1 MPKDLI
7 NLPIIGRDAMVRAE
21 SADQSAR
28 TVEIVWTTGA
38 TVRRWSWTDGEIE
51 ESLKVTPE
59 AVDMARLNSGAPFL
73 NSHNSYNLE
82 AVLGVVVDGSARVEN
97 GQGFATIR
105 FSDRDDVEPIW
116 RDITNGI
123 IRSVSVGYRVRKY
136 EITREEGKKPHY
148 RAIEWEPLEISAVAI
163 GADAGAHVRSLGPGP
178 ATTPC
183 VLVDASPAAHA
194 VHRIQEIQM
203 PQDNP
208 AAAGQETV
216 ASTETRAASAV
227 APAPQAPPAPAA
239 VDPVAA
245 ERQRTAAILTLCQR
259 HGLADRAA
267 QMVADGITIE
277 AARAAILDHLAA
289 QTAPATGRSEPVLA
303 GSRMDETET
312 RRRGMEEA
320 LVSGLTGAQP
330 NELGRNFH
338 GMALIELAAERL
350 GERRIPMTMGDR
362 EGMLRRAFHSTSDFP
377 LLFENAMNRAL
388 ASRYAMQAPTY
399 RMIARQRSYQDFRD
413 HSTVRVGDFPTL
425 QPVDQEAGEI
435 KAGSFRESRERTR
448 VVAYGVRVN
457 LSRQMLVNDNLSG
470 LQQILNDRGM
480 AVARFEDAT
489 FYAMMLSA
497 SGAGPTLLETGR
509 AVFNTTDGSLAGTA
523 AAITVPSISLARA
536 ALMKRKS
543 LDGADLELPAAV
555 LLTGPDK
562 QTEAQQLLAPIQAQ
576 QAGNINPFSGQMEL
590 AVTAKITGNAWYV
603 FASPDV
609 APCFEWGLLDGYTA
623 PRFRIEEIFGTQGTS
638 MTLEHDFGCGAID
651 WRGGYRNA
659 GA

>member
-1 MPKDLI
+1 MPRDMIDL
-7 NLPIIGRDAMVRAE
+7 PVIGRAATVRAE
-21 SADQSAR
+21 SVDQAAR
-28 TVEIVWTTGA
+28 TVEILWTTGA

-51 ESLKVTPE
+51 ESLEVSPE
-59 AVDMARLNSGAPFL
+59 AVDLARLNSGAPFL
-73 NSHNSYNLE
+73 NSHNSYELGS
-82 AVLGVVVDGSARVEN
+82 VLGVVVDGSARVEN

-116 RDITNGI
+116 RDIMNGI
-123 IRSVSVGYRVRKY
+123 IRNVSVGYRVTKY
-136 EITREEGKKPHY
+136 EITREEGQRPHY
-148 RAIEWEPLEISAVAI
+148 RAITWEPLEISAVAI
-163 GADAGAHVRSLGPGP
+163 GADAGAHVRGQGPGP
-178 ATTPC
+178 VTTPC
-183 VLVDASPAAHA
+183 VMIDASPAAHA

-203 PQDNP
+203 PQENP
-208 AAAGQETV
+208 AAAGQDTV
-216 ASTETRAASAV
+216 APVETRAA
-227 APAPQAPPAPAA
+227 PAPQVTPAPAA
-239 VDPVAA
+239 VDPVAV
-245 ERQRTAAILTLCQR
+245 ERQRTADILTLCQR
-259 HGLADRAA
+259 HGMADRAP
-267 QMVADGITIE
+267 QMIAGGVTIE
-277 AARAAILDHLAA
+277 AARAAILDHLAD
-289 QTAPATGRSEPVLA
+289 QTAPAAGRAEPVLT

-330 NELGRNFH
+330 TDLGRSFH

-350 GERRIPMTMGDR
+350 GERRIPMAMGDR

-435 KAGSFRESRERTR
+435 KAGSFKESRERTR
-448 VVAYGVRVN
+448 VVPYGVRVN

-489 FYAMMLSA
+489 FYAMMLVA
-497 SGAGPTLLETGR
+497 SGAGPTLLETTR
-509 AVFNTTDGSLAGTA
+509 AVFNTTEGTLAAAA
-523 AAITVPSISLARA
+523 AAITIPSVSLARA

-603 FASPDV
+603 FASPSV

>member
-1 MPKDLI
+1 MPRDMIDL
-7 NLPIIGRDAMVRAE
+7 PVIGRAAFVRAE
-21 SADQSAR
+21 SVDQEAR
-28 TVEIVWTTGA
+28 TVEILWTTGA
-38 TVRRWSWTDGEIE
+38 TVRRWSWTDGDIE
-51 ESLKVTPE
+51 ESLEVSPG
-59 AVDMARLNSGAPFL
+59 AVDLARLNSGAPFL
-73 NSHNSYNLE
+73 NSHNSNDL
-82 AVLGVVVDGSARVEN
+82 ASVLGVVVDGSARVEN

-105 FSDRDDVEPIW
+105 FSEREDVEPIW
-116 RDITNGI
+116 RDIAGGI
-123 IRSVSVGYRVRKY
+123 IRNVSVGYRVSKY

-148 RAIEWEPLEISAVAI
+148 RAIAWEPLEVSAVAI
-163 GADAGAHVRSLGPGP
+163 GADAGAHVRSEGPGP

-183 VLVDASPAAHA
+183 VVVDANPAANA
-194 VHRIQEIQM
+194 VHRIEETMM
-203 PQDNP
+203 PEVTE
-208 AAAGQETV
+208 AAAGQTI
-216 ASTETRAASAV
+216 AANTETRAALVADI
-227 APAPQAPPAPAA
+227 APAVPAVDAAA
-239 VDPVAA
+239 VERARAA
-245 ERQRTAAILTLCQR
+245 DILTLCQR
-259 HGLADRAA
+259 HGLSDRAP
-267 QMVADGITIE
+267 QMIQDGNTIE

-289 QTAPATGRSEPVLA
+289 QTAPAAGRSEPVLA

-312 RRRGMEEA
+312 RRRAMEDA
-320 LVSGLTGAQP
+320 LVSGLTGTQP
-330 NELGRNFH
+330 TDLGRSFH
-338 GMALIELAAERL
+338 GMPLIELAAERL
-350 GERRIPMTMGDR
+350 GERRIPMAMGER

-377 LLFENAMNRAL
+377 LLFENAMNRTL
-388 ASRYAMQAPTY
+388 ASRYATQAPTY
-399 RMIARQRSYQDFRD
+399 RAIARQRTYSDFRD

-435 KAGSFRESRERTR
+435 KAGSFSESRERTR
-448 VVAYGVRVN
+448 VVPYGVRVT

-497 SGAGPTLLETGR
+497 SGAGPTLQETGR
-509 AVFNTTDGSLAGTA
+509 AVFNTTEGTLAGTA
-523 AAITVPSISLARA
+523 AAITVASISLGRA

-603 FASPDV
+603 FASPSV

>member
-1 MPKDLI
+1 MIDL
-7 NLPIIGRDAMVRAE
+7 PVIGRAAFVRAE
-21 SADQSAR
+21 SVDQEAR
-28 TVEIVWTTGA
+28 TVEILWTTGA
-38 TVRRWSWTDGEIE
+38 TVRRWSWTDGDIE
-51 ESLKVTPE
+51 ESLEVSPG
-59 AVDMARLNSGAPFL
+59 AVDLARLNSGAPFL
-73 NSHNSYNLE
+73 NSHNSNDL
-82 AVLGVVVDGSARVEN
+82 ASVLGVVVDGSARVEN

-105 FSDRDDVEPIW
+105 FSEREDVEPIW
-116 RDITNGI
+116 RDIAGGI
-123 IRSVSVGYRVRKY
+123 IRNVSVGYRVSKY

-148 RAIEWEPLEISAVAI
+148 RAIAWEPLEVSAVAI
-163 GADAGAHVRSLGPGP
+163 GADAGAHVRSEGPGP

-183 VLVDASPAAHA
+183 VVVDANPAANA
-194 VHRIQEIQM
+194 VHRIEETMM
-203 PQDNP
+203 PEVTE
-208 AAAGQETV
+208 AAAGQTI
-216 ASTETRAASAV
+216 AANTETRAALVADI
-227 APAPQAPPAPAA
+227 APAVPAVDAAA
-239 VDPVAA
+239 VERARAA
-245 ERQRTAAILTLCQR
+245 DILTLCQR
-259 HGLADRAA
+259 HGLSDRAP
-267 QMVADGITIE
+267 QMIQDGNTIE

-289 QTAPATGRSEPVLA
+289 QTAPAAGRSEPVLA

-312 RRRGMEEA
+312 RRRAMEDA
-320 LVSGLTGAQP
+320 LVSGLTGTQP
-330 NELGRNFH
+330 TDLGRSFH
-338 GMALIELAAERL
+338 GMPLIELAAERL
-350 GERRIPMTMGDR
+350 GERRIPMAMGER

-377 LLFENAMNRAL
+377 LLFENAMNRTL
-388 ASRYAMQAPTY
+388 ASRYATQAPTY
-399 RMIARQRSYQDFRD
+399 RAIARQRTYSDFRD

-435 KAGSFRESRERTR
+435 KAGSFSESRERTR
-448 VVAYGVRVN
+448 VVPYGVRVT

-497 SGAGPTLLETGR
+497 SGAGPTLQETGR
-509 AVFNTTDGSLAGTA
+509 AVFNTTEGTLAGTA
-523 AAITVPSISLARA
+523 AAITVASISLGRA

-603 FASPDV
+603 FASPSV

>member
-1 MPKDLI
+1 MPRDMIDL
-7 NLPIIGRDAMVRAE
+7 PVIGRAASVRAE
-21 SADQSAR
+21 SVDQEAR

-51 ESLKVTPE
+51 ESLEVTPE
-59 AVDMARLNSGAPFL
+59 AVDLARLNAGAPFL
-73 NSHNSYNLE
+73 NSHNSYELD
-82 AVLGVVVDGSARVEN
+82 AVLGVVVDGSARIEN
-97 GQGFATIR
+97 GLGFATIR
-105 FSDRDDVEPIW
+105 FSEREDVEPIW
-116 RDITNGI
+116 RDVAGGI
-123 IRSVSVGYRVRKY
+123 IRNVSVGYRVTKY

-148 RAIEWEPLEISAVAI
+148 RAIAWEPLEISAVAI
-163 GADAGAHVRSLGPGP
+163 GADAGAHIRSEGPGS

-183 VLVDASPAAHA
+183 AVIDASPAAHA
-194 VHRIQEIQM
+194 VSRIMETQM
-203 PQDNP
+203 PQNESP
-208 AAAGQETV
+208 AAGHQAAATI
-216 ASTETRAASAV
+216 ETRAVSA
-227 APAPQAPPAPAA
+227 APSSPQPT

-245 ERQRTAAILTLCQR
+245 ERQRSADILALCQR
-259 HGLADRAA
+259 HGLADRAPR
-267 QMVADGITIE
+267 MIADGISIE
-277 AARAAILDHLAA
+277 AARAAVLDHLAA
-289 QTAPATGRSEPVLA
+289 QTAPAAGRSEPVLA

-320 LVSGLTGAQP
+320 LVASLTGSEP
-330 NELGRNFH
+330 TELARNFH

-350 GERRIPMTMGDR
+350 GERRIPMAMGHR
-362 EGMLRRAFHSTSDFP
+362 EDMLRRAFHTTSDFP
-377 LLFENAMNRAL
+377 LLFENALNRSL
-388 ASRYAMQAPTY
+388 AARYARQNPTY
-399 RMIARQRSYQDFRD
+399 RMVAWQRTYADFRD
-413 HSTVRVGDFPTL
+413 HGTVRVGDFPTL

-435 KAGSFRESRERTR
+435 KAGTFRESRERTR
-448 VVAYGVRVN
+448 VTPYGVRVN
-457 LSRQMLVNDNLSG
+457 LSRQMLVNDTLGG
-470 LQQILNDRGM
+470 LQQILNDRGA

-497 SGAGPTLLETGR
+497 SGAGPTLIETGR
-509 AVFNTTDGSLAGTA
+509 AVFNTTDGTLAASA
-523 AAITVPSISLARA
+523 AAINITSVSLGRA

-555 LLTGPDK
+555 LLCGPDK

-576 QAGNINPFSGQMEL
+576 QAGNVNPFSGLMEV
-590 AVTAKITGNAWYV
+590 AVTAKITGNAWYM

-623 PRFRIEEIFGTQGTS
+623 PRFRIEEIFGVQGTS